1 VWTPT
6 GDSIVVIRAA
16 TSSSHATF
24 GVPADA
30 RIVIVPA
37 AGGAPREIATVVGAR
52 RLHFGGDARRV
63 HAVIGG
69 AALVSVSLDDGSRRM
84 HATLARQRGGF
95 GIAPGTMQVSPDGR
109 QLAVLHDERLYRLP
123 VPPAVEG
130 PPLTID
136 PAASASGAI
145 DLGALAPTTFGWSP
159 DGASLAWVNGE
170 RLTRRDVRSPDATP
184 TSVAL
189 SVTVPRATP
198 TGSLVLRGARA
209 ITMRGSEIIAR
220 ADVVITGNRIAAI
233 GAQGTVAIPAD
244 ARQVDLAGR
253 TIVPGFVDVHAH
265 LGQRHELLE
274 PEAAAFYAS
283 LAYGTTTLRDPQTIP
298 DVFAYADLIDAGE
311 SVGPRVYSTGPG
323 IFAERDFT
331 SYEETRRVLARYRDD
346 YGTHLLK
353 SYIVGNRQQRQW
365 VVQACRELG
374 ILPTTEGGADT
385 KMDLTHAIDGF
396 SGNEHSVPTTPVF
409 RDVVELFARSGI
421 AYTPTLLVT
430 FGGALPIYVVQPRE
444 QAYRNPRLRRFA
456 PGDQLYPGSA
466 GPMLRHPEEDY
477 NYREAAAGATAIH
490 AAGGHIALGG
500 HGEMYGLQAHWEMA
514 LLAEGGMPPHDV
526 LRVATLH
533 GAEALGL
540 ATELGS
546 LEPGKLADLVVLDA
560 DPLADIRHTERVRYV
575 MKNGALYDGATLD
588 QLWPVTRPLPSP
600 WWHGQ
605 VSGRAPLK

>member
-1 VWTPT
+1 
-6 GDSIVVIRAA
+6 
-16 TSSSHATF
+16 
-24 GVPADA
+24 
-30 RIVIVPA
+30 
-37 AGGAPREIATVVGAR
+37 
-52 RLHFGGDARRV
+52 
-63 HAVIGG
+63 
-69 AALVSVSLDDGSRRM
+69 
-84 HATLARQRGGF
+84 
-95 GIAPGTMQVSPDGR
+95 
-109 QLAVLHDERLYRLP
+109 
-123 VPPAVEG
+123 
-130 PPLTID
+130 
-136 PAASASGAI
+136 
-145 DLGALAPTTFGWSP
+145 
-159 DGASLAWVNGE
+159 
-170 RLTRRDVRSPDATP
+170 
-184 TSVAL
+184 
-189 SVTVPRATP
+189 
-198 TGSLVLRGARA
+198 
-209 ITMRGSEIIAR
+209 
-220 ADVVITGNRIAAI
+220 VITGNRIAAI

>member
-1 VWTPT
+1 
-6 GDSIVVIRAA
+6 
-16 TSSSHATF
+16 
-24 GVPADA
+24 
-30 RIVIVPA
+30 
-37 AGGAPREIATVVGAR
+37 
-52 RLHFGGDARRV
+52 
-63 HAVIGG
+63 
-69 AALVSVSLDDGSRRM
+69 
-84 HATLARQRGGF
+84 
-95 GIAPGTMQVSPDGR
+95 
-109 QLAVLHDERLYRLP
+109 
-123 VPPAVEG
+123 
-130 PPLTID
+130 
-136 PAASASGAI
+136 
-145 DLGALAPTTFGWSP
+145 
-159 DGASLAWVNGE
+159 
-170 RLTRRDVRSPDATP
+170 
-184 TSVAL
+184 
-189 SVTVPRATP
+189 
-198 TGSLVLRGARA
+198 
-209 ITMRGSEIIAR
+209 
-220 ADVVITGNRIAAI
+220 
-233 GAQGTVAIPAD
+233 
-244 ARQVDLAGR
+244 
-253 TIVPGFVDVHAH
+253 
-265 LGQRHELLE
+265 
-274 PEAAAFYAS
+274 
-283 LAYGTTTLRDPQTIP
+283 
-298 DVFAYADLIDAGE
+298 
-311 SVGPRVYSTGPG
+311 
-323 IFAERDFT
+323 
-331 SYEETRRVLARYRDD
+331 
-346 YGTHLLK
+346 
-353 SYIVGNRQQRQW
+353 
-365 VVQACRELG
+365 
-374 ILPTTEGGADT
+374 
-385 KMDLTHAIDGF
+385 
-396 SGNEHSVPTTPVF
+396 
-409 RDVVELFARSGI
+409 VELFARSGI